1 MGALIRPPLHFSQL
15 KAMATSPLHYHHA
28 LQVAREDTKSLR
40 MGRAVDAILF
50 GTCGV
55 VDFNGQRRGKE
66 WLAFAEANAG
76 AICLNATEA
85 AQVRGM
91 ARALEA
97 HRDAMFLLSGTRQK
111 TIRWKFAGR
120 ECEGTPDSFYPT
132 ILADL
137 KTDMSTHPDRFQ
149 WRGRRFAYHAQL
161 VWYAEG
167 LVQCGLAKPETLCIV
182 AVESKAPH
190 PVTVFELTERAKDE
204 GARTWRLWFERLRV
218 CEESNTWPAY
228 TESRV
233 PFDVPDADDGFSL
246 KIGGEEVE
254 ID

>member
-1 MGALIRPPLHFSQL
+1 MATPLTPLRFSHL
-15 KAMATSPLHYHHA
+15 KAIARSPLHYQHA
-28 LQVAREDTKSLR
+28 LSCPLEDTKALR

-55 VDFNGQRRGKE
+55 VDYNGQRRGKE
-66 WLAFAEANAG
+66 WAAFAAANAG

-91 ARALEA
+91 AKALEQ
-97 HRDAMFLLSGTRQK
+97 HSDAMFLLGGTRQK
-111 TIRWKFAGR
+111 TIRWTLSGR
-120 ECEGTPDSFYPT
+120 ACEGTPDSFQG
-132 ILADL
+132 IVLADL
-137 KTDMSTHPDRFQ
+137 KACESSQPERFP
-149 WRGRRFAYHAQL
+149 WKGRRFAWHAQL
-161 VWYAEG
+161 CWYAEG
-167 LVQCGLAKPETLCIV
+167 LELSGHTRPTELYNV

-218 CEESNTWPAY
+218 CEESGVFPSYAAG
-228 TESRV
+228 RV
-233 PFDVPDADDGFSL
+233 PFDVPEVEGSFSL
-246 KIGGEEVE
+246 TIGGEEVE